1 MIALVDCNNFFV
13 SCERVFRPE
22 LEGKPVVV
30 LSNNDG
36 CVVSRSNESKALG
49 IKMCT
54 PFYKIRHLA
63 ENGSIVACS
72 SNYALYGDLSARVMS
87 ILADAVPKVEI
98 YSVDEAYLH
107 LDGISEDMMPGLC
120 RSIASKVRKWV
131 GIPVSIG
138 VAPTKTLAKIASHFA
153 KTYKGYGGVCMINTE
168 QKRIKALELTPIEEV
183 WGVGRKL
190 APKMAGWGISTAMD
204 FAARPREWVD
214 GKLGLHGV
222 RTWEELGGRVC
233 IEAEKED
240 RRKSICTSRSFAEM
254 TGELQDLS
262 QRVSD
267 FAARCARKLREE
279 GSAAGEVTVFLHTNH
294 FRYDMEQ
301 YCPYVTMRLDVPANS
316 TAEIVG
322 TALKALRLIWRQ
334 GYMYKKAGVIVGNIV
349 ASDAVQPAM
358 FDFDGEL
365 REKNDRISRVMDA
378 VNGSGKSDG
387 DSLLRLASQRP
398 GNYSEGIRSDYRSN
412 RYSTSLDEIIEV
424 H

>member
-1 MIALVDCNNFFV
+1 MKHPCLIFLYQFIIHPIKRNILF
-13 SCERVFRPE
+13 
-22 LEGKPVVV
+22 LTK
-30 LSNNDG
+30 LS
-36 CVVSRSNESKALG
+36 E
-49 IKMCT
+49 T
-54 PFYKIRHLA
+54 PQYI
-63 ENGSIVACS
+63 IIC
-72 SNYALYGDLSARVMS
+72 
-87 ILADAVPKVEI
+87 
-98 YSVDEAYLH
+98 
-107 LDGISEDMMPGLC
+107 LC

-214 GKLGLHGV
+214 RKLGLHGV

-240 RRKSICTSRSFAEM
+240 RRKSICTSRSFADM

-279 GSAAGEVTVFLHTNH
+279 GSAAG
-294 FRYDMEQ
+294 
-301 YCPYVTMRLDVPANS
+301 
-316 TAEIVG
+316 VG
-322 TALKALRLIWRQ
+322 TAGRVCTCAVPPSPRAARGRSIRARLRTSPTRKGARSARHTSAFRKLNTSMIQNSGEWTGKVLKFQEYPLENCIDLAAKLRYNILSQEINHMDTSKEA
-334 GYMYKKAGVIVGNIV
+334 GYLGYKYL
-349 ASDAVQPAM
+349 SDLSGSAEDCHGTAQSI
-358 FDFDGEL
+358 GEL
-365 REKNDRISRVMDA
+365 Y
-378 VNGSGKSDG
+378 
-387 DSLLRLASQRP
+387 QRYMR
-398 GNYSEGIRSDYRSN
+398 G
-412 RYSTSLDEIIEV
+412 V
-424 H
+424 

>member
-107 LDGISEDMMPGLC
+107 LDGISEDMMPGFC

-138 VAPTKTLAKIASHFA
+138 VAPTKTLAKVASHFA

-168 QKRIKALELTPIEEV
+168 QKRLKALELTPIEEV

-204 FAARPREWVD
+204 FAMRPREWVD
-214 GKLGLHGV
+214 GKLGLHGSGEGGPPKVNLHVTFV
-222 RTWEELGGRVC
+222 RGHDWRIAGPVAEGFRFRGKVCKEAPGGRLC
-233 IEAEKED
+233 
-240 RRKSICTSRSFAEM
+240 RRRGDC
-254 TGELQDLS
+254 
-262 QRVSD
+262 
-267 FAARCARKLREE
+267 
-279 GSAAGEVTVFLHTNH
+279 
-294 FRYDMEQ
+294 
-301 YCPYVTMRLDVPANS
+301 VPA
-316 TAEIVG
+316 
-322 TALKALRLIWRQ
+322 
-334 GYMYKKAGVIVGNIV
+334 YKPFQV
-349 ASDAVQPAM
+349 
-358 FDFDGEL
+358 
-365 REKNDRISRVMDA
+365 
-378 VNGSGKSDG
+378 
-387 DSLLRLASQRP
+387 
-398 GNYSEGIRSDYRSN
+398 
-412 RYSTSLDEIIEV
+412 
-424 H
+424 